1 MIKLKELF
9 NKYKLKIVIAL
20 LFIFAFTIGFTVI
33 RIDSCSTKKVLT
45 KVDNAIVADFRASI
59 VDSVRTA
66 ELWKKNAEID
76 SMKAQEAKKTIAE
89 HNSAV
94 YWEQIANKRGISA
107 TKQKNRADSLAQYA
121 GEDCKP
127 FLDEYRQANDSLK
140 SENVA
145 LDSTNLKLN
154 IEAESY
160 SRRLYLCEQ
169 QNVIKDTINAS
180 KVRLIATKDNT
191 IAVQK
196 KSLNKKESI
205 FKKAEKWF
213 FGVAGAVGAILILK

>member
-1 MIKLKELF
+1 MKDLI
-9 NKYKLKIVIAL
+9 NAYKTKIIIGA
-20 LFIFAFTIGFTVI
+20 LFIFAFAISLGTIHM
-33 RIDSCSTKKVLT
+33 DSCSKAKVT
-45 KVDNAIVADFRASI
+45 AKVDNAIAADSRASI
-59 VDSVRTA
+59 VDSVQTA

-76 SMKAQEAKKTIAE
+76 SVKAQEAKKTVAE

-127 FLDEYRQANDSLK
+127 FLDAYRQANDSLK

-160 SRRLYLCEQ
+160 SRRLYLSEQ
-169 QNVIKDTINAS
+169 QNVIKDTIIAS

-196 KSLNKKESI
+196 KALNKKESI
-205 FKKAEKWF
+205 FKKAEKWVY
-213 FGVAGAVGAILILK
+213 GVVGAVGTILIMK

>member
-1 MIKLKELF
+1 M
-9 NKYKLKIVIAL
+9 
-20 LFIFAFTIGFTVI
+20 
-33 RIDSCSTKKVLT
+33 
-45 KVDNAIVADFRASI
+45 
-59 VDSVRTA
+59 
-66 ELWKKNAEID
+66 
-76 SMKAQEAKKTIAE
+76 
-89 HNSAV
+89 
-94 YWEQIANKRGISA
+94 
-107 TKQKNRADSLAQYA
+107 AQYA

>member
-1 MIKLKELF
+1 MKDLF
-9 NKYKLKIVIAL
+9 NAYKTKIIIGALFVIA
-20 LFIFAFTIGFTVI
+20 FAIGFGTI
-33 RIDSCSTKKVLT
+33 HMDSCSKAKVT
-45 KVDNAIVADFRASI
+45 AKVDNAIAADFRASI
-59 VDSVRTA
+59 VDSVQTA

-76 SMKAQEAKKTIAE
+76 SVKAQEAKKTVAART
-89 HNSAV
+89 SAV

-127 FLDEYRQANDSLK
+127 FLDAYRQANDSLR

-160 SRRLYLCEQ
+160 SRRLYLSEQ
-169 QNVIKDTINAS
+169 QIVIKDTIIAS